1 MPQDRGIIQLLIIL
15 VLAVVII
22 SLLGVKLGEVF
33 QNKVLQDNFSFVF
46 RAAKFVWENYLQ
58 RPARIIVQ
66 TFAQLIWRPFV
77 DTLEGLKRGV
87 NPFQDIGPQTPS
99 SCPAKTGFLFF
110 ERVEALM
117 GFLGVFVG
125 GVDVARGGVQGF
137 MA

>member
-46 RAAKFVWENYLQ
+46 RAAKFVWENYLA
-58 RPARIIVQ
+58 RPAKIIVR
-66 TFAQLIWRPFV
+66 TFAELIWQPFV

-99 SCPAKTGFLFF
+99 S
-110 ERVEALM
+110 
-117 GFLGVFVG
+117 
-125 GVDVARGGVQGF
+125 
-137 MA
+137 